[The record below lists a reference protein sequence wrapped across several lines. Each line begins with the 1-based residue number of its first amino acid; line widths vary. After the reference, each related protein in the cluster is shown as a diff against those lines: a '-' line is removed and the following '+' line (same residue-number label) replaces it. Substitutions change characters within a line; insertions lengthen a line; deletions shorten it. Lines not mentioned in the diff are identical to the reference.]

1 MFANC
6 LLLPDISMTSEEWP
20 TCLQTTASK
29 GCTSFPPSLL
39 SVRPPWNTVGVSG
52 HSFHCVRTGL
62 RSEETVNGHLE
73 VGENIC
79 LWRHGGLVIPQWDL
93 ASHVSLLSLLMD
105 FSIVLSVLF
114 FLTKSKSCR
123 YLSICWW
130 ENHPSSDH
138 IRQMICLIR
147 LFFFLPFLYSMF
159 FLSRYSKTAK
169 HQDCLH
175 LSVRTS
181 SSVTSCSGC
190 DGLWLN
196 SKPGVHDVRECS
208 VSPVSPQDKLDWTAH
223 FQNALL
229 SRPDC
234 CLASV
239 KPSTLYKLCSATCI
253 RFYSVCFFY
262 YMLCLFFHSQLWGH
276 KGKK

>member
-1 MFANC
+1 M
-6 LLLPDISMTSEEWP
+6 L
-20 TCLQTTASK
+20 
-29 GCTSFPPSLL
+29 
-39 SVRPPWNTVGVSG
+39 
-52 HSFHCVRTGL
+52 
-62 RSEETVNGHLE
+62 
-73 VGENIC
+73 
-79 LWRHGGLVIPQWDL
+79 
-93 ASHVSLLSLLMD
+93 
-105 FSIVLSVLF
+105 
-114 FLTKSKSCR
+114 
-123 YLSICWW
+123 
-130 ENHPSSDH
+130 
-138 IRQMICLIR
+138 
-147 LFFFLPFLYSMF
+147 

-181 SSVTSCSGC
+181 SSVPSCSGC

-208 VSPVSPQDKLDWTAH
+208 VSPVSPQDKLDRTAH

-239 KPSTLYKLCSATCI
+239 KPSTLYKLRSATYI

-276 KGKK
+276 KGKKIIMCEDSKKKFFLKERHFSEFMNVSHYFWHLIQF